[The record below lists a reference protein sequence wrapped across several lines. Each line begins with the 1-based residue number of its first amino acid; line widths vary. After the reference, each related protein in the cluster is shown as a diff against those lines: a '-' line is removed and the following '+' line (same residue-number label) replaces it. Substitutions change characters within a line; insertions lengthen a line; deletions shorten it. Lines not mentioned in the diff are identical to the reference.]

1 MDASQLEQL
10 IQSVTDNPQERAD
23 LVEALLQSKIAVP
36 LNRGL
41 ENGSL
46 PKDFRPLTLNSPAG
60 FAVLATFTT
69 VEKAGPWVKNEP
81 AYSNVLLTD
90 FLWALGI
97 TRPPFGLAVNPG
109 YKYSFVMSPTDVQ
122 AVADSSRSAT

>member
-69 VEKAGPWVKNEP
+69 VDKAGPWVKNEP

-97 TRPPFGLAVNPG
+97 THPPFGLAVNPG

>member
-10 IQSVTDNPQERAD
+10 IQSVTDNPQGRAN
-23 LVEALLQSKIAVP
+23 LVGALLQSRIAVP

-41 ENGSL
+41 ENGLL

-69 VEKAGPWVKNEP
+69 VAKAGPWVKNEP

-90 FLWALGI
+90 FLWVLRA
-97 TRPPFGLAVNPG
+97 RRLA
-109 YKYSFVMSPTDVQ
+109 
-122 AVADSSRSAT
+122 